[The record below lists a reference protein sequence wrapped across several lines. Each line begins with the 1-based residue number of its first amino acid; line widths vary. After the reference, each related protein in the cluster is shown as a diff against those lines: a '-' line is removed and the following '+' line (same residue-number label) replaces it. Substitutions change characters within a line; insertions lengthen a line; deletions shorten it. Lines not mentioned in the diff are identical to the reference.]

1 MKEKRQSNA
10 EHKEPGVQRMT
21 GEETSE
27 SICKSIYNR
36 RSNIHQCSQIMTTNL
51 NENPSSGKHQLN
63 SIIQRTD
70 KRTEKKKQENLLK
83 QKEARSGRSKK
94 Y

>member
-27 SICKSIYNR
+27 LICKSIYN
-36 RSNIHQCSQIMTTNL
+36 
-51 NENPSSGKHQLN
+51 
-63 SIIQRTD
+63 
-70 KRTEKKKQENLLK
+70 
-83 QKEARSGRSKK
+83 
-94 Y
+94 